1 MKDFKKNIIAIP
13 SPSLAPRALQDFRR
27 MIDRADGFLDLL
39 ANPDTDF
46 RFKSMDY
53 TKVKDEVFEFC
64 RYYAK
69 WLGNPL
75 MERLKAEIYQL
86 LEEAIGWWGQQEIF
100 DIMEK

>member
-1 MKDFKKNIIAIP
+1 
-13 SPSLAPRALQDFRR
+13 